1 MTDLATLHRLLRD
14 VEKPS
19 QYLGN
24 EVNAIHKDFA
34 AQKLRVALVFP
45 DAYEIGMSHMG
56 LKILYDI
63 LNNIEGVVAERCFA
77 PGRGFEN
84 ALRANAMALY
94 GLESKTPLSE
104 FDVIAITLPYE
115 LTYTNLVNI
124 LDLAGI
130 PVWQKE
136 RGENHPVVL
145 AGGTGAY
152 NPEPVADFLDA
163 VAIGDGEEIILE
175 FVSKMLGWKKRH
187 GIDRLRQNAKDGSR
201 AEILDELKTL
211 EGMYVPSFFAPSYND
226 DGTLA
231 AMNPLKP
238 DYASVKKRVVN
249 DLNAQP
255 YPTKLVLPNIKLVH
269 DRIGIEIQRGCTR
282 MCRFCQA
289 GYIDRPT
296 RQRSPERVLEIA
308 DKSYEE
314 TGISEISLLS
324 LSAGDYQT
332 IVPTMKALNARYAG
346 KNVAISVPATRT
358 ETLTPELIAEVKK
371 VRKTGFTI
379 APEAGSERMRR
390 VINKGNKTEDLMRA
404 CHNAFSAG
412 YRLIKFYYL
421 CGIPFEHDEDLI
433 GMADEADQALRIG
446 FKFTGQAEI
455 NMSVSTLVP
464 KPFTPFQWDPQITI
478 EETKRRHA
486 LIKRHIRDKRVR
498 FKYHE
503 PEMSF
508 LEGVFSRGDR
518 RLSKAVYRAF
528 ENGCRFDEWQ
538 EHFDFAKWQKTFE
551 ETGIDTAFY
560 VHRLRDQNEVMPW
573 DHLFSQMLKTWLWDE
588 RENARIEAY
597 QADCSLEKCASFCGA
612 CDFKTVKNR
621 IYVIDEKPLAAKKG
635 NREWYGRFGQKGP
648 TPFSD
653 PSHDQSQPPQELKA
667 ENPEPQAVLPKERFK
682 LRVSF
687 AKMGLAALIG
697 HSELLNHLRRAILRT
712 GAPVAYSEG
721 FHPQMKIS
729 MGYALPLGME
739 SESESFDLALTKA
752 IDPEKFIVS
761 LNAALPQGISAQNA
775 DYIDFK
781 SPSLYSLTQAV
792 SYRVELPKALVSDR
806 AEVLKANLERLKSGK
821 DLIFVR
827 AHHDRSK
834 PERSFDVSRL
844 VQVSKTPYADD
855 PVLEFT
861 AACDPEGSIKPS
873 EVVMALTGLTG
884 GESNT
889 FLVKKVGVRY
899 RDAQV

>member
-1 MTDLATLHRLLRD
+1 MTDLATLHKLLRD

-24 EVNAIHKDFA
+24 EVNAIHKDFS
-34 AQKLRVALVFP
+34 AQNLRVALVFP

-77 PGRGFEN
+77 PGKSFEK
-84 ALRANAMALY
+84 ALRDNDMALY
-94 GLESKTPLSE
+94 GLESKTPLNE

-115 LTYTNLVNI
+115 LTYTNLVNVI
-124 LDLAGI
+124 DLAGI
-130 PVWQKE
+130 PVWQKD
-136 RGENHPVVL
+136 RDENHPIVL

-175 FVSKMLGWKKRH
+175 FVSKMLDWKKRC
-187 GIDRLRQNAKDGSR
+187 GIDRIRDNARDGSR
-201 AEILDELKTL
+201 AELLDALKSI
-211 EGMYVPSFFAPSYND
+211 EGMYVPSFFAPTYNE

-238 DYASVKKRVVN
+238 DYTSVKKRVVT
-249 DLNAQP
+249 DLNTQP

-289 GYIDRPT
+289 GYVDRPT

-308 DKSYEE
+308 DKSYQE
-314 TGISEISLLS
+314 TGINEISLLS

-332 IVPTMKALNARYAG
+332 IVPTMKELNARYAG

-404 CHNAFSAG
+404 CENAFSAG

-421 CGIPFEHDEDLI
+421 CGIPFEHDEDLT
-433 GMADEADQALRIG
+433 GMADEADEALRIG
-446 FKFTGQAEI
+446 LAHTRQAEI

-486 LIKRHIRDKRVR
+486 LIKRHLKDKRVR

-551 ETGIDTAFY
+551 ETGVDPSFY
-560 VHRLRDQNEVMPW
+560 LHRMRGQNEVMPW
-573 DHLFSQMLKTWLWDE
+573 DHLFSQMLKEWLWEE

-597 QADCSLEKCASFCGA
+597 QADCSIEKCAHFCGA

-621 IYVIDEKPLAAKKG
+621 IYVVDEKPLAAKKG
-635 NREWYGRFGQKGP
+635 NREWYGRFGESGSSSASELRSP
-648 TPFSD
+648 ATPNLE
-653 PSHDQSQPPQELKA
+653 PHA
-667 ENPEPQAVLPKERFK
+667 EAPKEKFK
-682 LRVSF
+682 LRVRFS
-687 AKMGLAALIG
+687 KTGLAALVG

-739 SESESFDLALTKA
+739 SECESFDLVVTKA
-752 IDPEKFIVS
+752 VDLERFIER
-761 LNAALPQGISAQNA
+761 LNAALPQGISAQNV

-781 SPSLYSLTQAV
+781 SPSLYSVTQAV
-792 SYRVELPKALVSDR
+792 RYRVQLPFTLMTGR
-806 AEVLKANLERLKSGK
+806 AEVLKTNVERLHNGK

-827 AHHDRSK
+827 EHQDRNK
-834 PERSFDVSRL
+834 PERSFDLSRL
-844 VQVSKTPYADD
+844 VEVSKTPSADD
-855 PVLEFT
+855 SVLEFT

-873 EVVMALTGLTG
+873 EVVMALTGVTG
-884 GESNT
+884 GEINT
-889 FLVKKVGVRY
+889 LLVQKVGVHY
-899 RDAQV
+899 REN